1 MRARFLLCFF
11 PVTAMAGSG
20 TMEMMKTTDVVRL
33 EISQPQSG
41 PVIGF
46 DHPGLAGNKYG
57 FEGGSALKVGE
68 TYHLFMAEMAGDPF
82 WVTMRLGHWESE
94 DLATWKR
101 TGTLF
106 ESKGEGHN
114 NDPKFSIWAPMPI
127 YNGAEGRWN
136 LFYVAYRGP
145 LAPNEGTHMDGQIYR
160 AVSRTPGPTG
170 IGGPY
175 EDVDVILRPD
185 ALSQP
190 WEGQQGTDSFYPYPV
205 GKEWYGFY
213 GSHNY
218 QPLGPWLVG
227 LAKAPTLAGP
237 WQRCTEGNPSGL
249 EKHFIEN
256 PIVHWIDDLYLT
268 VYDSSEV
275 NEKGDYVESPID
287 VGYACSKDGIHWL
300 EGARCVLHPD
310 AGSSWSA
317 DMRTPLGLI
326 PLEDGEY
333 ALPYTA
339 KCKDRMFWSVGV
351 ARVRLIRK

>member
-1 MRARFLLCFF
+1 MWARLLLSLF
-11 PVTAMAGSG
+11 PVAAVAGSG

-33 EISQPQSG
+33 EISQPQAG
-41 PVIGF
+41 RVIGF
-46 DHPGLAGNKYG
+46 DHPGLGGNKYG
-57 FEGGSALKVGE
+57 FEGGSALKVEE

-82 WVTMRLGHWESE
+82 WVTMRLGHWESK

-114 NDPKFSIWAPMPI
+114 KDPKFSIWAPMPI
-127 YNGAEGRWN
+127 YNEAEDRWN

-160 AVSRTPGPTG
+160 AVSQTPGPLG
-170 IGGPY
+170 VGGPY
-175 EDVDVILRPD
+175 EDAGVILRPD
-185 ALSQP
+185 SLSQP
-190 WEGQQGTDSFYPYPV
+190 WEGQQGTDSFYPYQV
-205 GKEWYGFY
+205 GNEWYGFY

-218 QPLGPWLVG
+218 HPLCPWLVG

-237 WQRCTEGNPSGL
+237 WLRCTKGNPSGL

-256 PIVHWIDDLYLT
+256 PIVHRVGELYLT
-268 VYDSSEV
+268 VYDSSEI
-275 NEKGDYVESPID
+275 NAQGDYVESPFD
-287 VGYACSKDGIHWL
+287 VGYACSKDGSHWL

-310 AGSSWSA
+310 APASWSS

-326 PLEDGEY
+326 PLEGGEY
-333 ALPYTA
+333 AMPYTA
-339 KCKDRMFWSVGV
+339 KDKDRMFWSVGV
-351 ARVRLIRK
+351 AKVRLVRK